1 MSKKLKK
8 NVIVICIDGTR
19 IDRAQKSKVIVN
31 DLPGRIFFSNA
42 ITYAPYTN
50 SSMYA
55 VFSGS
60 YGNRNGC
67 SSYWHSFKFNSA
79 RFKTITDY
87 LHDDGFFTYADI
99 HSKLSIPKQGFDNFV
114 VYEESENEYASRHKD
129 LLNKMKKLYDDG
141 TNFFLYL
148 HYDGIHKGIM
158 NSVLK
163 VYDNFSTEFFN
174 NRSKNESRYDA
185 LFYESENYLQKL
197 LDEITSL
204 DLWKDSIVLIL
215 SDHGC
220 SVGEKIGERAYG
232 SYCYDYTL
240 RTFASF
246 IATEFTKQE
255 ISNQIRHIDLMP
267 TLLDYLEIPFDP
279 NYELIDGQSLLPL
292 IKNQKFE
299 EQIAYSE
306 TANPLKENAPPK
318 KPNTKSVRTS
328 QWKFIFNEYNNTK
341 ELYDLQND
349 PHEEKNLIDTDLE
362 IEEILFNELLKLQSN
377 EIS

>member
-1 MSKKLKK
+1 MDKKLKK

-19 IDRAQKSKVIVN
+19 IDRAQKSKVILN
-31 DLPGRIFFSNA
+31 DLSGRIFFSNA

-55 VFSGS
+55 MFSGS

-67 SSYWHSFKFNSA
+67 SSYWHSFKFNGT
-79 RFKTITDY
+79 RFKTLTDY
-87 LHDDGFFTYADI
+87 LHDSNYFTYADI
-99 HSKLSIPKQGFDNFV
+99 HSKLSIPKQGFDKYV
-114 VYEESENEYASRHKD
+114 VYDESENDYADRHKD
-129 LLNKMKKLYDDG
+129 IINKMKKLYDGG

-163 VYDNFSTEFFN
+163 VYNNFSPDFFN
-174 NRSKNESRYDA
+174 NRLKNERRYDD
-185 LFYESENYLQKL
+185 LFHDAENYLQKL
-197 LDEITSL
+197 LDEITVN
-204 DLWKDSIVLIL
+204 DLWKDSIILIL

-240 RTFASF
+240 KTFASF
-246 IATEFTKQE
+246 IALEFSKQE

-267 TLLDYLEIPFDP
+267 TILDYLQIPLDL
-279 NYELIDGQSLLPL
+279 NYESLDGHSLLPL
-292 IKNQKFE
+292 IKNQHFE
-299 EQIAYSE
+299 ESIAYSE
-306 TANPLKENAPPK
+306 TANPLQGNAPPK

-328 QWKFIFNEYNNTK
+328 KWKLIFNEHNNTR
-341 ELYDLQND
+341 ELYNLQTD
-349 PHEEKNLIDTDLE
+349 PSEENNLIGTGLE
-362 IEEILFNELLKLQSN
+362 IENFLFDELLKLQQN
-377 EIS
+377 